1 MLIYV
6 NSLWLGQI
14 LPTFVKKGIS
24 MNRNFFSK
32 ISVAAVIC
40 LTLLAVVQCYWTV
53 MVYNDW
59 ESDFKRRVESAA
71 YKSVYKVFRDN
82 AIPGIEIAE
91 IINIDIEEFDIIFT
105 ANLLELDIIEPH
117 FAEILDTQSNNRVL
131 MRYGSR
137 ESLGKDFMTTRIV
150 IDDEGSYLL
159 ELSTHIPYDKFWKNM
174 KWLLISSILIVLLL
188 ASLLLFLVR
197 TMFRQR
203 TLEQMRKDFT
213 RNITHELKTPIA
225 VATAATDALKNHSAE
240 KNPQRRERY
249 LDIIGVQLGQLSGM
263 VEKILS
269 VSVEGK
275 ENNLS
280 RELID
285 PAALIEEIVAG
296 YEDIDATFSL
306 NFGSRAEIVGDR
318 FHLKNVLATIID
330 NAVKY
335 SQGRPIIDINVE
347 NSGKWLKI
355 RVADNGI
362 GISRENIRHIFEKF
376 YRVPQGDVQNTRGYG
391 IGLHYAKRIIEA
403 HGGTIAAESRL
414 GKGTV
419 ITVELPLQN

>member
-1 MLIYV
+1 
-6 NSLWLGQI
+6 
-14 LPTFVKKGIS
+14 

-32 ISVAAVIC
+32 ISVAAVSC
-40 LTLLAVVQCYWTV
+40 MALLAIIQCYWIV
-53 MVYNDW
+53 MVYNDQ
-59 ESDFKRRVESAA
+59 ENDFKRRVESAA
-71 YKSVYKVFRDN
+71 YKSVYKVFRND

-91 IINIDIEEFDIIFT
+91 VINIDIEEFDLVFT
-105 ANLLELDIIEPH
+105 ANLLELDIIEPY
-117 FAEILDTQSNNRVL
+117 FAEIIEMEPNNRVF

-137 ESLGKDFMTTRIV
+137 ESIGKDYMTSRIV
-150 IDDEGSYLL
+150 IDDEENYML

-174 KWLLISSILIVLLL
+174 KWLLISSILIVMLL
-188 ASLLLFLVR
+188 AALLLFLVR

-203 TLEQMRKDFT
+203 TLEEMRKDFT

-225 VATAATDALKNHSAE
+225 VAAAATDALKNHSAE
-240 KNPQRRERY
+240 KNPERRGRY
-249 LDIIGVQLGQLSGM
+249 LDIIGIQLGQLSGM

-275 ENNLS
+275 ENNFKK
-280 RELID
+280 
-285 PAALIEEIVAG
+285 EEIDTVALVKEIIAD
-296 YEDIDATFSL
+296 YEDIDAKLSL
-306 NFGSRAEIVGDR
+306 NFGSRLQIMGDR

-330 NAVKY
+330 NSIKY
-335 SQGRPIIDINVE
+335 SEERPEVCISIKATTDKAII
-347 NSGKWLKI
+347 S
-355 RVADNGI
+355 VADKGI
-362 GISRENIRHIFEKF
+362 GISRENLKHIFEKF